1 MPPQPRCE
9 WADEATGWNDCG
21 QALSTPQ
28 QLREELCTTHSE
40 RSLDLSDP
48 MRESFWLS

>member
-21 QALSTPQ
+21 QVLSTPQ

-40 RSLDLSDP
+40 RSKDLSDP